1 MPKNNYNFPKEFV
14 WGAATASYQIE
25 GAWNEHG
32 KGESIWDRF
41 SHTPGKI
48 HNNDNGDTAN
58 DHYHLWRKDI
68 KLMKQLGLK
77 AYRFSISW
85 PRILPN
91 GRGKVNQKGVN
102 FYSKLVD
109 GLLAAGITPY
119 VTLYHWDLPQA
130 LQDEGGWEVRSTAEA
145 FIEYTEAVAQ
155 ALGDRVKNWIT
166 INEPAVVAWIG
177 NDTGEH
183 APGYKDMKRAI
194 PVSFHIMLA
203 HGWAVQIIRRNS
215 PNSEVGITLNVGW
228 KVPASNSTFD
238 LDAVR
243 AADGKWTRWFS
254 DPLYG
259 RGYPADV
266 IADFEKQ
273 GFLPNGMNFIKEG
286 DLNSIAAPTDFLG
299 INYYSREVIRSNTL
313 GNGPQT
319 VFAKPRSP
327 ENWTEMGWENFPDG
341 LSGVLGRMYFEY
353 KPLKLYVTEN
363 GASYSTAPDENGE
376 IHDTHRLEYFKSHF
390 AAMHRVMQAGVPV
403 AGYFA
408 WSLMD
413 NFEWAMGYAQRFGI
427 VWVSYETQER
437 IVKESAKWFKNVI
450 KKNGFVSNLPR

>member
-1 MPKNNYNFPKEFV
+1 MSKNTYSFPKDFV

-25 GAWNEHG
+25 GAWNEDG

-41 SHTPGKI
+41 SHTPGKVN
-48 HNNDNGDTAN
+48 NNDTGDIAN

-68 KLMKQLGLK
+68 KMMKGLGLK

-85 PRILPN
+85 PRILPK
-91 GRGKVNQKGVN
+91 GRGKINQKGID

-109 GLLAAGITPY
+109 GLLEAGITPFA
-119 VTLYHWDLPQA
+119 TLYHWDLPQA

-145 FIEYTEAVAQ
+145 FVEYTDAISQ

-177 NDTGEH
+177 NDIGEH
-183 APGYKDMKRAI
+183 APGYQDMRRAI
-194 PVSFHIMLA
+194 PVSYHVMLA
-203 HGWAVQIIRRNS
+203 HGWAVPIIRRNS

-228 KVPASNSTFD
+228 REAASNSSFD

-243 AADGKWTRWFS
+243 EGDGKWTRWFS

-266 IADFEKQ
+266 VADFEKQ
-273 GFLPNGMNFIKEG
+273 GYLPKGMDFIKEG
-286 DLNSIAAPTDFLG
+286 DLNAIATPTDFLG
-299 INYYSREVIRSNTL
+299 VNYYNREVVRSDAPDNE
-313 GNGPQT
+313 PQT
-319 VFAKPRSP
+319 VFEKPKTP
-327 ENWTEMGWENFPDG
+327 ENWTEMDWENYPEG
-341 LSGVLGRMYFEY
+341 LAGVLGMMYFDY

-363 GASYSTAPDENGE
+363 GASYSTGPDEKGVVN
-376 IHDTHRLEYFKSHF
+376 DSHRLEYYKTHL
-390 AAMHRVMQAGVPV
+390 AAMHRVMQAGVPL

-413 NFEWAMGYAQRFGI
+413 NFEWAKGYDQRFGI
-427 VWVSYETQER
+427 IWVDFETQER
-437 IVKESAKWFKNVI
+437 IPKESANWFKKLI
-450 KKNGFVSNLPR
+450 MKNRFSD

>member
-1 MPKNNYNFPKEFV
+1 MPKNTYNFPKEFV

-25 GAWNEHG
+25 GAWNKDG

-41 SHTPGKI
+41 SHTPGKVN
-48 HNNDNGDTAN
+48 NNDNGDIAN

-91 GRGKVNQKGVN
+91 GRGKVNQKGIN

-119 VTLYHWDLPQA
+119 ATLYHWDLPQV

-145 FIEYTEAVAQ
+145 FVEYTEAITQ

-166 INEPAVVAWIG
+166 INEPACVAWVS
-177 NDTGEH
+177 NDMGEH
-183 APGYKDMKRAI
+183 APGYKDMQRAI
-194 PVSFHIMLA
+194 PVSFHVMLA
-203 HGWAVQIIRRNS
+203 HGWAVPIIRKNS

-228 KVPASNSTFD
+228 RAAASNSTFD

-243 AADGKWTRWFS
+243 AGDGKWTRWFA

-273 GFLPNGMNFIKEG
+273 GFLPDGMNFIMEG
-286 DLNSIAAPTDFLG
+286 DLSAIAEPTDFLG
-299 INYYSREVIRSNTL
+299 INYYNREVVRSNAP
-313 GNGPQT
+313 GNEPQT
-319 VFAKPRSP
+319 LFSKPKSP
-327 ENWTEMGWENFPDG
+327 ENWTEMDWENYPDG
-341 LSGVLGRMYFEY
+341 LAGVLGRMYFDY

-363 GASYSTAPDENGE
+363 GASYSTAPDENGVVN
-376 IHDTHRLEYFKSHF
+376 DTLRLDYYKTHL
-390 AAMHRVMQAGVPV
+390 AAMHRVMQAGVPM

-413 NFEWAMGYAQRFGI
+413 NFEWAKGYAQRFGI
-427 VWVSYETQER
+427 VWVNFETQER
-437 IVKESAKWFKNVI
+437 IVKESAKWLKGVM
-450 KKNGFVSNLPR
+450 KKNGF